1 MGKRLIISTSTSC
14 LNEIGLPS
22 NVKMLPMNIHMGG
35 ANYLDGETISLD
47 QMQRA
52 LLDNP
57 SLNVTTSAP
66 TENQLIEFFYQ
77 LIKEDVQEVLII
89 CLSSS
94 LSQTYNNLLNISS
107 MFSHRMKIYLYDS
120 RTISHGE
127 AVMVLE
133 ASKLLNQGATM
144 PEIITQITALR
155 QKMTIYMTVDNLK
168 TMIRTKRIS
177 APAGFFANLFDI
189 KPIVYLDD
197 SGKII
202 PFEKVRS
209 FDKCILRLA
218 EIVVDEVK
226 GKKGQMY
233 LASGQLNP
241 YIKPLTMHLA
251 QRGYADL
258 PVMPIASVSLA
269 NIGVF
274 ALGVIFIED

>member
-1 MGKRLIISTSTSC
+1 MKKMIVSTSTSC
-14 LNEIGLPS
+14 LDDLGIPE

-35 ANYLDGETISLD
+35 ANYLDGQNLSLD
-47 QMQRA
+47 SLSRI
-52 LLDNP
+52 LLDSPNIDI
-57 SLNVTTSAP
+57 STSAP

-77 LIKEDVQEVLII
+77 LIKADVQEVLII

-107 MFSHRMKIYLYDS
+107 MFSHRMKIYIYDS

-189 KPIVYLDD
+189 KPIVYLND
-197 SGKII
+197 SGRIV

-209 FDKCILRLA
+209 FDKCIRRLA

>member
-1 MGKRLIISTSTSC
+1 MKKMIVSTSTSC
-14 LNEIGLPS
+14 LDDLGIPE

-189 KPIVYLDD
+189 KPIVYLND
-197 SGKII
+197 SGRIV

-233 LASGQLNP
+233 LMSGQLNP

>member
-1 MGKRLIISTSTSC
+1 MKKMIVSTSTSC
-14 LNEIGLPS
+14 LDDLGIPE

-35 ANYLDGETISLD
+35 ANYLDGKTISLD

-66 TENQLIEFFYQ
+66 TENQLIEYFYQ

-155 QKMTIYMTVDNLK
+155 QKMTNYMTVDNLK

-189 KPIVYLDD
+189 KPIVYLND
-197 SGKII
+197 SGRIV

-209 FDKCILRLA
+209 FDKCIRRLA

-251 QRGYADL
+251 QRGYVDL

>member
-1 MGKRLIISTSTSC
+1 MKKMIVSTSTSC
-14 LNEIGLPS
+14 LDDLGIPE

-35 ANYLDGETISLD
+35 ANYLDGKTISLD

-66 TENQLIEFFYQ
+66 TENQLIEYFYQ

-197 SGKII
+197 SGRII

-209 FDKCILRLA
+209 FDKCIHRLA

-233 LASGQLNP
+233 LVSGQLNP

>member
-1 MGKRLIISTSTSC
+1 MIVSTSTSC
-14 LNEIGLPS
+14 LDDLGIPE

-35 ANYLDGETISLD
+35 ANYLDGKTISLD

-66 TENQLIEFFYQ
+66 TENQLIEYFYQ

-189 KPIVYLDD
+189 KPIVYLND
-197 SGKII
+197 SGRIV

-209 FDKCILRLA
+209 FDKCIRRLA

>member
-1 MGKRLIISTSTSC
+1 MKKMIVSTSTSC
-14 LNEIGLPS
+14 LDDLGIPE

-189 KPIVYLDD
+189 KPIVYLND
-197 SGKII
+197 SGRIV

-233 LASGQLNP
+233 LVSGQLNP

>member
-1 MGKRLIISTSTSC
+1 MKKMIVSTSTSC
-14 LNEIGLPS
+14 LDDLGIPE

-35 ANYLDGETISLD
+35 ANYLDGKTISLD

-197 SGKII
+197 SGRIV

-209 FDKCILRLA
+209 FDKCIRRLA

>member
-1 MGKRLIISTSTSC
+1 MKKMIVSTSTSC
-14 LNEIGLPS
+14 LDDLGIPE

-57 SLNVTTSAP
+57 LLNVTTSAP
-66 TENQLIEFFYQ
+66 TENQLIEYFYQ

-94 LSQTYNNLLNISS
+94 LSQTYSNLLNISS

-189 KPIVYLDD
+189 KPIVYLND
-197 SGKII
+197 SGRIV

-209 FDKCILRLA
+209 FDKCIRRLA

-233 LASGQLNP
+233 LVSGQLNP

>member
-1 MGKRLIISTSTSC
+1 MKKMIVSTSTSC
-14 LNEIGLPS
+14 LDDLGIPD

-35 ANYLDGETISLD
+35 ANYLDGKTISLD

-66 TENQLIEFFYQ
+66 TENQLIEYFYQ

-107 MFSHRMKIYLYDS
+107 MFSHRMKIYIYDS

-155 QKMTIYMTVDNLK
+155 QKMTNYMTVDNLK

-189 KPIVYLDD
+189 KPIVYLND
-197 SGKII
+197 SGRIV

-233 LASGQLNP
+233 LVSGQLNP

>member
-1 MGKRLIISTSTSC
+1 MKKMIVSTSTSC
-14 LNEIGLPS
+14 LDDLGIPE

-35 ANYLDGETISLD
+35 ANYLDGKTISLD

-189 KPIVYLDD
+189 KPIVYLND
-197 SGKII
+197 SGRIV

-209 FDKCILRLA
+209 FDKCIRRLA

-274 ALGVIFIED
+274 ALGVLFIED

>member
-1 MGKRLIISTSTSC
+1 MKKMIVSTSTSC
-14 LNEIGLPS
+14 LDDLGIPE

-35 ANYLDGETISLD
+35 ANYLDGKTISLD

-57 SLNVTTSAP
+57 SLNITTSAP
-66 TENQLIEFFYQ
+66 TENQLIEYFYQ

-197 SGKII
+197 SGRII

-209 FDKCILRLA
+209 FDKCIHRLA

-233 LASGQLNP
+233 LVSGQLNP

>member
-1 MGKRLIISTSTSC
+1 MKKMIVSTSTSC
-14 LNEIGLPS
+14 LDDLGIPE

-35 ANYLDGETISLD
+35 ANYLDGQDLSLD
-47 QMQRA
+47 RLSRV

-57 SLNVTTSAP
+57 NIEISTSAP

-189 KPIVYLDD
+189 KPIVYLND
-197 SGKII
+197 SGRIV

-209 FDKCILRLA
+209 FDKCIRRLA

>member
-1 MGKRLIISTSTSC
+1 MIVSTSTSC
-14 LNEIGLPS
+14 LDDLGIPE

-66 TENQLIEFFYQ
+66 TENQLIEYFYQ

-189 KPIVYLDD
+189 KPIVYLND
-197 SGKII
+197 SGRIV

-209 FDKCILRLA
+209 FDKCIRRLA

-274 ALGVIFIED
+274 ALGVLFIED

>member
-1 MGKRLIISTSTSC
+1 MKKMIVSTSTSC
-14 LNEIGLPS
+14 LDDLGIPE

-35 ANYLDGETISLD
+35 ANYLDGKTISLD

-66 TENQLIEFFYQ
+66 TENQLIEYFYQ

-94 LSQTYNNLLNISS
+94 LSQTYSNLLNISS

-189 KPIVYLDD
+189 KPIVYLND
-197 SGKII
+197 SGRIV

-209 FDKCILRLA
+209 FDKCIRRLA

-233 LASGQLNP
+233 LVSGQLNP

-251 QRGYADL
+251 QRGYVDL

>member
-66 TENQLIEFFYQ
+66 TENQLIEYFYQ

-107 MFSHRMKIYLYDS
+107 MFSHRMKIYIYDS

-197 SGKII
+197 SGRII

-233 LASGQLNP
+233 LMSGQLNP

-274 ALGVIFIED
+274 ALCVIFIED

>member
-1 MGKRLIISTSTSC
+1 MKKMIVSTSTSC
-14 LNEIGLPS
+14 LDDLGIPD

-66 TENQLIEFFYQ
+66 TENQLIEYFYQ

-107 MFSHRMKIYLYDS
+107 MFSHRMKIYIYDS

-189 KPIVYLDD
+189 KPIVYLND
-197 SGKII
+197 SGGIV

-209 FDKCILRLA
+209 FDKCIRRLA

>member
-1 MGKRLIISTSTSC
+1 MKKMIVSTSTSC
-14 LNEIGLPS
+14 LDDLGIPE

-35 ANYLDGETISLD
+35 ANYLDGQDLSLD
-47 QMQRA
+47 RLSRV

-57 SLNVTTSAP
+57 NIDISTSAP

-107 MFSHRMKIYLYDS
+107 MFSHRMKIYIYDS

-233 LASGQLNP
+233 LMSGQLNP

>member
-1 MGKRLIISTSTSC
+1 MKKMIVSTSTSC
-14 LNEIGLPS
+14 LDDLGIPE

-66 TENQLIEFFYQ
+66 TENQLIEYFYQ

-189 KPIVYLDD
+189 KPIVYLND
-197 SGKII
+197 SGRIV

-209 FDKCILRLA
+209 FDKCIRRLA

>member
-1 MGKRLIISTSTSC
+1 MKKMIVSTSTSC
-14 LNEIGLPS
+14 LDDLGIPE

-66 TENQLIEFFYQ
+66 TENQLIEYFYQ
-77 LIKEDVQEVLII
+77 LIKEDVQEVLIV

-94 LSQTYNNLLNISS
+94 LSQTYSNLLNISS
-107 MFSHRMKIYLYDS
+107 MFSHRMKIYIYDS

-127 AVMVLE
+127 AVMVLK

-197 SGKII
+197 SGKLI

-233 LASGQLNP
+233 LMSGQLNP
-241 YIKPLTMHLA
+241 YIKPLTMHLE
-251 QRGYADL
+251 QRGYADI

-274 ALGVIFIED
+274 ALCVIFIED

>member
-1 MGKRLIISTSTSC
+1 MKKMVVSTSTSC
-14 LNEIGLPS
+14 LDDLGIPD

-35 ANYLDGETISLD
+35 ANYLDGKTISLD

-66 TENQLIEFFYQ
+66 TENQLIEYFYQ

-94 LSQTYNNLLNISS
+94 LSQTYSNLLNISS

-189 KPIVYLDD
+189 KPIVYLND
-197 SGKII
+197 SGRIV

-209 FDKCILRLA
+209 FDKCIRRLA

>member
-1 MGKRLIISTSTSC
+1 MKKMIVSTSTSC
-14 LNEIGLPS
+14 LDDLGIPE

-35 ANYLDGETISLD
+35 ANYLDGQNLSLD
-47 QMQRA
+47 SLSLI
-52 LLDNP
+52 LLDSPNIDI
-57 SLNVTTSAP
+57 STSAP

-107 MFSHRMKIYLYDS
+107 MFSHRMKIYIYDS

-197 SGKII
+197 SGRII

-233 LASGQLNP
+233 LMSGQLNP

>member
-1 MGKRLIISTSTSC
+1 MKKMIVSTSTSC
-14 LNEIGLPS
+14 LDDLGIPE

-35 ANYLDGETISLD
+35 VNYLDGKTISLD

-66 TENQLIEFFYQ
+66 TENQLIEYFYQ

-189 KPIVYLDD
+189 KPIVYLND
-197 SGKII
+197 SGRIV

-209 FDKCILRLA
+209 FDKCIRRLA

>member
-1 MGKRLIISTSTSC
+1 MKKMIVSTSTSC
-14 LNEIGLPS
+14 LDDLGIPD

-35 ANYLDGETISLD
+35 ANYLDGKTISLD

-57 SLNVTTSAP
+57 SLNITTSAP
-66 TENQLIEFFYQ
+66 TENQLIEYFYQ

-189 KPIVYLDD
+189 KPIVYLND
-197 SGKII
+197 SGRIV

-209 FDKCILRLA
+209 FDKCIRRLA

-274 ALGVIFIED
+274 ALGVLFIED

>member
-1 MGKRLIISTSTSC
+1 MKKMIVSTSTSC
-14 LNEIGLPS
+14 LDDLGIPE

-35 ANYLDGETISLD
+35 ANYLDGKTISLD

-66 TENQLIEFFYQ
+66 TENQLIEYFYQ

-189 KPIVYLDD
+189 KPIVYLND
-197 SGKII
+197 SGRIV

-209 FDKCILRLA
+209 FDKCIRRLA

-233 LASGQLNP
+233 LVSGQLNP

>member
-1 MGKRLIISTSTSC
+1 MKKVIVSTSTSC
-14 LNEIGLPS
+14 LDDLGIPE

-57 SLNVTTSAP
+57 SLNVITSAP
-66 TENQLIEFFYQ
+66 TENQLIEYFYQ

-107 MFSHRMKIYLYDS
+107 MFSHRMKIYIYDS

-127 AVMVLE
+127 AVLVQE
-133 ASKLLNQGATM
+133 ASRLLKQGM
-144 PEIITQITALR
+144 EIPQIITEINRLR
-155 QKMTIYMTVDNLK
+155 DKIHIYLAVYNLK
-168 TMIRTKRIS
+168 GMIRTKRIS
-177 APAGFFANLFDI
+177 APVGFFANLFGI
-189 KPIVYLDD
+189 KPIVKMED
-197 SGKII
+197 SGQMVA
-202 PFEKVRS
+202 FEKVRS

-233 LASGQLNP
+233 LMSGQLNP

-251 QRGYADL
+251 QRGYADI

-274 ALGVIFIED
+274 ALCVIFIED

>member
-1 MGKRLIISTSTSC
+1 MKKMIVSTSTSC
-14 LNEIGLPS
+14 LDDLGIPE

-35 ANYLDGETISLD
+35 VNYLDGKTISLD

-66 TENQLIEFFYQ
+66 TENQLIEYFYQ

-107 MFSHRMKIYLYDS
+107 MFSHRMKIYIYDS

-127 AVMVLE
+127 AVMVLV

-197 SGKII
+197 SGRII

-209 FDKCILRLA
+209 FDKCIHRLA

-233 LASGQLNP
+233 LVSGQLNP

>member
-1 MGKRLIISTSTSC
+1 MKKMIVSTSTSC
-14 LNEIGLPS
+14 LDDLGIPE
-22 NVKMLPMNIHMGG
+22 NVKMLPMNIHMAG

-66 TENQLIEFFYQ
+66 TENQLIEYFYQ

-94 LSQTYNNLLNISS
+94 LSQTYSNLLNISS

-189 KPIVYLDD
+189 KPIVYLND
-197 SGKII
+197 SGRIV

>member
-233 LASGQLNP
+233 LMSGQLNP

>member
-197 SGKII
+197 SGKLI

-233 LASGQLNP
+233 LMSGQLNP

-251 QRGYADL
+251 QRGYADI

>member
-1 MGKRLIISTSTSC
+1 MKKMIVSTSTSC
-14 LNEIGLPS
+14 LDDLGIPD

-35 ANYLDGETISLD
+35 ANYLDGKTISLD

-57 SLNVTTSAP
+57 SLNITTSAP
-66 TENQLIEFFYQ
+66 TENQLIEYFYQ

-189 KPIVYLDD
+189 KPIVYLND
-197 SGKII
+197 SGRIV

-209 FDKCILRLA
+209 FDKCIRRLA